1 MRCADSPTQELNE
14 STSHTAKP
22 ISWFCSCISISFT
35 IYSVNRVAKPEQSLN
50 FALFFFAYYGYVGIF
65 SPYASLFFE
74 ERGLS
79 AAQIGVLMSLL
90 QVMRIFGP
98 NVWGWVADHRSQRV
112 AVLRVTSLAA
122 VISFCGMFFGQTFAY
137 FFAVM
142 VIVNLFTSAQGP
154 LSEALMLSAMRGD
167 LTHYGRLRLWGSV
180 GFIFSVMAAGQLL
193 DWYSVELMPWLALI
207 MLAMVSVVTLRMREE
222 APIVHRSDSPS
233 VMSVL
238 RKREVWSFFTSTF
251 LMVAAHASLYV
262 YYSLYLSQIG
272 YSKTVIGLMW
282 SLGVI
287 AEIIFFFYQEPLFKR
302 FGVKNLM
309 FISLAIGVIR
319 FLMIA
324 FGAQSLVL
332 LLIAQVLHA
341 ATFGVHHSSS
351 VATLQRWFSGPLQ
364 ARGQALYISI
374 SYGLGGTLGGLLLSA
389 CWDTFGAQLVYVIAA
404 LMSGCG
410 LVAAVLSYRW
420 QIRDGEIK

>member
-1 MRCADSPTQELNE
+1 MWCAGSPTQELNE

-22 ISWFCSCISISFT
+22 TSWFCSSISLSLI
-35 IYSVNRVAKPEQSLN
+35 IYSVNHVAKPEQSLN

-180 GFIFSVMAAGQLL
+180 GFIVSVMAAGQLL
-193 DWYSVELMPWLALI
+193 DWYGVELMPWLALI
-207 MLAMVSVVTLRMREE
+207 MLAMVSVVTLRMCEE
-222 APIVHRSDSPS
+222 VPIVHRSDSPS

-251 LMVAAHASLYV
+251 LMVAAHSSLYV

-302 FGVKNLM
+302 FGIKNLM

-364 ARGQALYISI
+364 ARGQALFISI

-404 LMSGCG
+404 LMSGFG

>member
-1 MRCADSPTQELNE
+1 MRCAGSPTQELNE

-22 ISWFCSCISISFT
+22 TSWFCSSISLSFS
-35 IYSVNRVAKPEQSLN
+35 IDSVNRVAKPEQSLN

-309 FISLAIGVIR
+309 FVSLAIGVIR

-324 FGAQSLVL
+324 FGAQSSVL

-364 ARGQALYISI
+364 ARGQALFISI

-404 LMSGCG
+404 LMSGFG

>member
-1 MRCADSPTQELNE
+1 MWCAGSSTQELNE

-22 ISWFCSCISISFT
+22 TSWFCSSISLSFT

-180 GFIFSVMAAGQLL
+180 GFIFSVMTAGQLL
-193 DWYSVELMPWLALI
+193 DWYSVELMPWLALT

-309 FISLAIGVIR
+309 FVSLAIGVIR

-364 ARGQALYISI
+364 ARGQALFISI

>member
-1 MRCADSPTQELNE
+1 M
-14 STSHTAKP
+14 
-22 ISWFCSCISISFT
+22 
-35 IYSVNRVAKPEQSLN
+35 NRVAKPEQSLN

-309 FISLAIGVIR
+309 FVSLAIGVIR